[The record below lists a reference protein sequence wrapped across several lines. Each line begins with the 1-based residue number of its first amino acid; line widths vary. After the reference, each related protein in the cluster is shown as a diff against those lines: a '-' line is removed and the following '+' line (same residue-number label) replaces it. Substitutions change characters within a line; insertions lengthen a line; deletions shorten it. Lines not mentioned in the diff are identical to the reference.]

1 MNVDATVRTFGAR
14 ESKPTATPTLALEAF
29 TPACG
34 VRTRGVQLTWSSLFP
49 NRLRRS
55 SEAAALSSARLRARF
70 PMGPDGH
77 ELSFAKPAESTR

>member
-1 MNVDATVRTFGAR
+1 MNADATVRTFGAR

-55 SEAAALSSARLRARF
+55 SEASKRQRCRAPGSERDF
-70 PMGPDGH
+70 Q
-77 ELSFAKPAESTR
+77 